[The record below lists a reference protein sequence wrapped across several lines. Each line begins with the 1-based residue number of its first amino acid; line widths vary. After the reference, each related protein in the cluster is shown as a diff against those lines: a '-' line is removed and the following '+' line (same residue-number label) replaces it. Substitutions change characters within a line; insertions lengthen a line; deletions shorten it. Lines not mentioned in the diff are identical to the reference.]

1 MVIFIDTK
9 ILIDAAA
16 RRIPF
21 CESSN
26 SVLALCARQEITGFV
41 SSRTFCDIFYILR
54 KDMNADERK
63 LLIKSLRNFLRTVII
78 TNPIIDHALDN
89 DNISDFEDAIQY
101 ACAETI
107 GADYIIT
114 RNTKDFDNSDIKA
127 ITPDEF
133 LEIMELIK

>member
-1 MVIFIDTK
+1 
-9 ILIDAAA
+9 
-16 RRIPF
+16 
-21 CESSN
+21 
-26 SVLALCARQEITGFV
+26 
-41 SSRTFCDIFYILR
+41 
-54 KDMNADERK
+54 MNADERK